1 MTDTDAEYVYRW
13 QAAAHRILGELIAEG
28 QRNGLPPLT
37 WTLAETGALTG
48 EAQGLTRTVDEQRAA
63 VTAWARHL
71 GATVGETPRHD
82 GRISLWAPFDRDGA
96 RRGMICAELFPE
108 D

>member
-1 MTDTDAEYVYRW
+1 MTDAEYSYRW
-13 QAAAHRILGELIAEG
+13 QATAHRILGELITEG
-28 QRNGLPPLT
+28 RENGLSPLT

-71 GATVGETPRHD
+71 GATVTETPRRD
-82 GRISLWAPFDRDGA
+82 GRISLSAPFDRDGE
-96 RRGMICAELFPE
+96 RRGILRAELFPE